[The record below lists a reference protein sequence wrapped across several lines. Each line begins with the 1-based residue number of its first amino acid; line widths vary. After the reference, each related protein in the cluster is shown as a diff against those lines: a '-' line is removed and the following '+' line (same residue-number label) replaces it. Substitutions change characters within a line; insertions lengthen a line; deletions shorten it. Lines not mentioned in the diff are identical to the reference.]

1 MYDTTKKDIIALK
14 IIRNRV
20 DMYKISTK
28 KSSSNINTLSNDPT
42 SIIIYR
48 KRRYEH
54 VYDYNKVFLEFLR
67 GDSFLS

>member
-20 DMYKISTK
+20 DMYKISK

-48 KRRYEH
+48 KRGYEH
-54 VYDYNKVFLEFLR
+54 VYDYNKVFHEF
-67 GDSFLS
+67 

>member
-1 MYDTTKKDIIALK
+1 MYDTTKKDSIALK

-20 DMYKISTK
+20 DMYKISK
-28 KSSSNINTLSNDPT
+28 KSSSNMNTLSNDPT

-54 VYDYNKVFLEFLR
+54 VYDYNKVFHEF
-67 GDSFLS
+67 

>member
-1 MYDTTKKDIIALK
+1 MCDTTKKDIIALK

-20 DMYKISTK
+20 DMYKISK

-54 VYDYNKVFLEFLR
+54 VYDYNKVFHEF
-67 GDSFLS
+67 

>member
-14 IIRNRV
+14 IIRNRE
-20 DMYKISTK
+20 DMYKISK

-54 VYDYNKVFLEFLR
+54 VYDYNKVFHEF
-67 GDSFLS
+67 

>member
-14 IIRNRV
+14 MITNRV
-20 DMYKISTK
+20 DMYKISK

-54 VYDYNKVFLEFLR
+54 VYDYNKVFHEF
-67 GDSFLS
+67 

>member
-20 DMYKISTK
+20 DMYKISK

-54 VYDYNKVFLEFLR
+54 VYDYN
-67 GDSFLS
+67 